1 MDNSRSE
8 DKGKK
13 RVYPRPKRTT
23 TSEETGESSK
33 QSGDGD
39 KNGETTTAAAA
50 AAGSSSSN
58 TQVPTEEATKY
69 GYYSFPPFPD
79 SEPEE
84 EEAALPPK
92 PSGPD
97 ESPSLATRVR
107 SFFRTPSGETKTEQK
122 HQQQPPRTGV
132 FLWCK
137 HAFEEPCR
145 CRNQLPPGDRGD
157 YCEWCLCGA
166 CPGPA
171 ISIPRSV
178 A

>member
-1 MDNSRSE
+1 MDSSRSE

-13 RVYPRPKRTT
+13 RVYPRLKRTT
-23 TSEETGESSK
+23 TSVETGESSK
-33 QSGDGD
+33 QSDGD
-39 KNGETTTAAAA
+39 KNGETTVAA

-79 SEPEE
+79 SEPEDN
-84 EEAALPPK
+84 EAATLPPK
-92 PSGPD
+92 SSSGPD

-107 SFFRTPSGETKTEQK
+107 SFFRTPSNDAEEQK
-122 HQQQPPRTGV
+122 KKTHEQPPRTGV

-137 HAFEEPCR
+137 HAFEDPCR

-157 YCEWCLCGA
+157 YCERCWLGA

-171 ISIPRSV
+171 IP
-178 A
+178 

>member
-1 MDNSRSE
+1 MDNSSRSE

-13 RVYPRPKRTT
+13 RVYPRLKRTD
-23 TSEETGESSK
+23 TSVETGESSK
-33 QSGDGD
+33 QGGD
-39 KNGETTTAAAA
+39 KNSETTVAAAD
-50 AAGSSSSN
+50 SPPN

-84 EEAALPPK
+84 EQPPK
-92 PSGPD
+92 PSAPG
-97 ESPSLATRVR
+97 SPSLANRFR
-107 SFFRTPSGETKTEQK
+107 NFFRSSPDETTKDVVQP
-122 HQQQPPRTGV
+122 PPRTGV

-137 HAFEEPCR
+137 HAFEDPCR

-157 YCEWCLCGA
+157 YCDRCWLGA

-171 ISIPRSV
+171 ILNQRS
-178 A
+178 AE